1 MMGEW
6 EVPKVV
12 CTEGMEMLRAVQQKV
27 KKEKPGRRVLAEM
40 LKALKQRVKHK
51 IAARA
56 LARVVTALR
65 VCCGQ
70 RGRRSSRRR

>member
-1 MMGEW
+1 MGEW
-6 EVPKVV
+6 EVPKAV
-12 CTEGMEMLRAVQQKV
+12 CAEGMGMVRALQRKV
-27 KKEKPGRRVLAEM
+27 KKEMPGMRVLAGM